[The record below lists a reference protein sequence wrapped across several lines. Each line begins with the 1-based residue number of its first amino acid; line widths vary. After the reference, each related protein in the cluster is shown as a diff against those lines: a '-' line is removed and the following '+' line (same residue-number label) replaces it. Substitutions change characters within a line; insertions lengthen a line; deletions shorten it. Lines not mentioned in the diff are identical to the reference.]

1 MGGKDFMLYQ
11 VVESNK
17 NIFNAGSKAT
27 SDITL
32 IAEKMNFKPLYV
44 HPIEAKNNILSKLV
58 NQTRYFFEW
67 SKLYKKVA
75 DNSVILL
82 QHPFRNR
89 QCNREKSILKLKER
103 KNIKVISLIHDIEEL
118 RNSVYNEHYRSEF
131 EFMVRVA
138 DQSIVHNSK
147 MKEWLKDKGVSESKI
162 VILEIFDYL
171 SDSPNNE
178 KNFANNIII
187 AGNLDSSKSAYL
199 GEIQNVSNLNFDLY
213 GVNYKNNASP
223 NIAYHGAFKP
233 EELSEQFTS
242 GFGLVW
248 DGTSI
253 DTCDGNTGN
262 YLRYNNPHKLSLYI
276 SSGVPVVIWKQAAL
290 ATFVQEKGIG
300 LCVDSLTECAELISN
315 MSKDQYD
322 EMCSR
327 VNEESIKLRSGF
339 YSKKALEEALRRIQN
354 I

>member
-138 DQSIVHNSK
+138 DQFIVHNSK
-147 MKEWLKDKGVSESKI
+147 MKEWLK
-162 VILEIFDYL
+162 
-171 SDSPNNE
+171 
-178 KNFANNIII
+178 
-187 AGNLDSSKSAYL
+187 
-199 GEIQNVSNLNFDLY
+199 
-213 GVNYKNNASP
+213 
-223 NIAYHGAFKP
+223 
-233 EELSEQFTS
+233 
-242 GFGLVW
+242 
-248 DGTSI
+248 
-253 DTCDGNTGN
+253 
-262 YLRYNNPHKLSLYI
+262 
-276 SSGVPVVIWKQAAL
+276 
-290 ATFVQEKGIG
+290 
-300 LCVDSLTECAELISN
+300 
-315 MSKDQYD
+315 
-322 EMCSR
+322 
-327 VNEESIKLRSGF
+327 
-339 YSKKALEEALRRIQN
+339 
-354 I
+354 

>member
-1 MGGKDFMLYQ
+1 MLYQ

-17 NIFNAGSKAT
+17 NAFNAGSKAT
-27 SDITL
+27 ADIIS
-32 IAEKMNFKPLYV
+32 IAEKMSFKPLYV
-44 HPIEAKNNILSKLV
+44 HHIEAKNNIFSKIV
-58 NQTRYFFEW
+58 NQIRYFFEW

-89 QCNREKSILKLKER
+89 QCNREKTILKLKQR
-103 KNIKVISLIHDIEEL
+103 KNVKVISLIHDIEEL
-118 RNSVYNEHYRSEF
+118 RNPVYNEHSHFEF
-131 EFMVRVA
+131 EFMMRVA
-138 DQSIVHNSK
+138 DQFIVHNSK
-147 MKEWLKDKGVSESKI
+147 MKEWFKEKGIDENKI
-162 VILEIFDYL
+162 VVLEIFDYL
-171 SDSPNNE
+171 SDSPINE
-178 KNFANNIII
+178 KKFANNIII
-187 AGNLDSSKSAYL
+187 AGNLHSSKSPYL
-199 GEIQNVSNLNFDLY
+199 SEIQKVSNLNFDLY
-213 GVNYKNNASP
+213 GMNYKDNNKT
-223 NIAYHGAFKP
+223 NITFHGAFKP

-262 YLRYNNPHKLSLYI
+262 YLRYNNPHKLSLDI